1 MEPERVKIS
10 VAAKILNVTPLTLR
24 RGIYA
29 DRVPFIKTNTNRLF
43 IPMAWIRQQT
53 NTLDSI
59 EWSTKEIYAII
70 TSFCIKTYGKEKG
83 QKKVEGII
91 KLLEA
96 K

>member
-29 DRVPFIKTNTNRLF
+29 GRVPYIKTSTNRLF
-43 IPMAWIRQQT
+43 IPMKWVRQQIDNTT
-53 NTLDSI
+53 N
-59 EWSTKEIYAII
+59 WSMKEICSII
-70 TSFCIKTYGKEKG
+70 INFCIKTYGQEKG
-83 QKKVEGII
+83 QI
-91 KLLEA
+91 KSNNIMEILC